1 MEKKLRHI
9 VPFLKLNE
17 DLLYHYTWKATPHT
31 QHDLSDSRLT
41 RLFDQQSLYVV
52 LYIWIFST
60 NKLTSVLLIKQWR
73 SPEWP
78 HPCWRCCARA
88 LVWPG
93 RWPPFR
99 PQLSVVSC
107 RVVVVVVSRWR
118 NAAKATVP
126 PCRMSVKWWGIRTF
140 VAVLCCGRFVLF
152 VRFYW
157 FSLSLRSMQW
167 CCYLHNFVSRN

>member
-1 MEKKLRHI
+1 MRTYCTI
-9 VPFLKLNE
+9 TRGRPR
-17 DLLYHYTWKATPHT
+17 ATHPARS
-31 QHDLSDSRLT
+31 QW
-41 RLFDQQSLYVV
+41 QSTHSTFRPAVVV

-118 NAAKATVP
+118 NAVQATVP